1 MTKHILLLMFL
12 CTAACATGAGQTDYP
27 ADDTSAVRLLY
38 PYESSLSCKG
48 CHSSIYLQYKDSM
61 HAGAFDNPLFDA
73 QYFKDV
79 VPRALRD
86 SSFAPEARD
95 CVRCHAP
102 VVYMNYTGLI
112 TSRQQAEAYETGVT
126 CDFCHTL
133 TGSAPNGDYKQ
144 NPSRKKLGPLQ
155 VGNSWHA
162 EYSGYF
168 QLSEF
173 CEQCHNDRNHR
184 GLEIKSTFSE
194 WQQSGFVKSGVLC
207 QDCHMN
213 RSGYLDKGR
222 AEFEQGEY
230 VHMNMITGE
239 ARVAK
244 TDKLYNHSF
253 PGAHSNRQ
261 LTGALR
267 LDIQA
272 GSNTG
277 DSGSFRFRVVVD
289 NTRVGHRMPSG
300 SSDLRFMWLEILA
313 IAKDG
318 TTLPVSPVQAAPQ
331 PATPDYSLA
340 GGSMDDSAILG
351 SSVPVGSRLY
361 RAVFVDGTG
370 KQSLLNYDSVAKR
383 FDNRLGP
390 GEKRIEEY
398 SLKLPSSYAG
408 NVTLQ
413 ATLRYLAAP
422 ASFTGWLGVP
432 AFEPVVVSEVKKV
445 IPAGASWETPK

>member
-1 MTKHILLLMFL
+1 MIKLILLLMFL
-12 CTAACATGAGQTDYP
+12 CTAACAANTGQTDYP
-27 ADDTSAVRLLY
+27 ADDTSTARLLY
-38 PYESSLSCKG
+38 PYESSRSCKG
-48 CHSSIYLQYKDSM
+48 CHASIYLQYENSM
-61 HAGAFDNPLFDA
+61 HASAFDNPLFDA
-73 QYFKDV
+73 QYFKDA

-86 SSFAPEARD
+86 RSFVPEARD

-133 TGSAPNGDYKQ
+133 TGSASNGDYKQ

-155 VGNSWHA
+155 LANSWHA

-184 GLEIKSTFSE
+184 GLEVKSTFSE
-194 WQQSGFVKSGVLC
+194 WQQSGFVKAGILC

-213 RSGYLDKGR
+213 RLGYLDKGR
-222 AEFEQGEY
+222 AEFERGEY

-239 ARVAK
+239 AKVSK

-253 PGAHSNRQ
+253 PGAHNNQQ
-261 LTGALR
+261 LKGALQ

-272 GSNTG
+272 CRNNG
-277 DSGSFRFRVVVD
+277 DSSSTLFKVVVD
-289 NTRVGHRMPSG
+289 NSRVGHRMPSG
-300 SSDLRFMWLEILA
+300 SSDLRIMWLEIWA

-318 TTLPVSPVQAAPQ
+318 TALPVSPVQAIPP
-331 PATPDYSLA
+331 PATADYSLA
-340 GGSMDDSAILG
+340 GGSTDDAAILG
-351 SSVPVGSRLY
+351 SSVPTGSRLY
-361 RAVFVDGTG
+361 RAVFVDGAG
-370 KQSLLNYDSVAKR
+370 KQSLLNYDSVEKL

-398 SLKLPSSYAG
+398 SLKLPASYAG
-408 NVTLQ
+408 EVTLQ

-422 ASFTGWLGVP
+422 ASFTGWLGVQ
-432 AFEPVVVSEVKKV
+432 AFEPVVISEAKII
-445 IPAGASWETPK
+445 IPAGTFEKLK